1 MSRWISRVAI
11 AGFLLSALALA
22 SPVQAAERVV
32 KLDPKTSEVSFT
44 LDATMHVVHGT
55 LRLTSGEVRF
65 DSDTGAASGQVTVD
79 ARSAE
84 TDNARRDKKMHETIL
99 ESERYPELVFHL
111 LRIEGRVET
120 TGRSEVKLVGTMS
133 LHGGDH
139 PMTLPASVT
148 ADGGILTADLR
159 FDVPYV
165 EWGMEDPSFLVLRVA
180 KTVAVTVHA
189 VGRIEPAPGP

>member
-1 MSRWISRVAI
+1 MSRRISRAAI

-65 DSDTGAASGQVTVD
+65 DPDTGAASGEVKVD
-79 ARSAE
+79 ARGAE
-84 TDNARRDKKMHETIL
+84 TGNARRDKKMHETIL
-99 ESERYPELVFHL
+99 ESERYPEMVFRL

-148 ADGGILTADLR
+148 ADSGTFTADVR

-165 EWGMEDPSFLVLRVA
+165 EWGMEDPSFMIVRVA
-180 KTVAVTVHA
+180 KTVAVSVRA
-189 VGRIEPAPGP
+189 VGRIE

>member
-1 MSRWISRVAI
+1 MSRRISRVAI

-22 SPVQAAERVV
+22 SPIPAAERVV
-32 KLDPKTSEVSFT
+32 KLDPKASEVSFT

-65 DSDTGAASGQVTVD
+65 DPDTGAASGEVKVD

-84 TDNARRDKKMHETIL
+84 TGNARRDKKMHETIL
-99 ESERYPELVFHL
+99 ESERYPEMVFRL

-148 ADGGILTADLR
+148 ADSGTFTADVR

-165 EWGMEDPSFLVLRVA
+165 EWGMEDPSFMIVRVA
-180 KTVAVTVHA
+180 KTVAVSVRA
-189 VGRIEPAPGP
+189 VGRIE

>member
-1 MSRWISRVAI
+1 MSRRISRVAI

-22 SPVQAAERVV
+22 SPVPAAERVV

-55 LRLTSGEVRF
+55 LRVTGGEVRF
-65 DSDTGAASGQVTVD
+65 DPDTGAASGEVKVD

-99 ESERYPELVFHL
+99 ESERYPEMVFRL

-148 ADGGILTADLR
+148 ADSGTFTADVR

-165 EWGMEDPSFLVLRVA
+165 DWGMEDPSFLVLRVA